1 MTSTS
6 PIWSGWPSKA
16 PTRDPASGKEAP
28 MSVSLDE
35 VVSALRASLLD
46 NQKLKQQNQQ
56 LTATLTEPVAIIGMS
71 CRFPGG
77 VRSPEQL
84 WDLVTAGADAMAPFP
99 ADRGWDLDALY
110 DTDPDSRGTSYV
122 RDGGFLHDAGDF
134 DPAFFGISP
143 REALAMDPQQ
153 RLLLET
159 SWEAFE
165 RAGIDP
171 TTLRGT
177 PTGVYAATSSQG
189 DYAALLTGVGG
200 GVEGYLG
207 TGSAAAVASG
217 RIAYALGLEGPAVT
231 VDTACSSSLVALH
244 LAAQALRL
252 GECTLALAGGVSV
265 MATPTVFVE
274 FSRQRGLSTDG
285 RCKSFAAAADG
296 TGWSEGVGML
306 LVERLSDARRN
317 GHPILGVLR
326 GSAVNQDGASSGL
339 TAPNGPSQRRV
350 IARALA
356 NAGLT
361 ADQVDVVEAH
371 GTGTTLGD
379 PIEAQALL
387 ATYGQGRP
395 ADRPLWLGSVKSNIG
410 HTQAAAGVAGVIKMV
425 LAMRHG
431 VLPATLHVDRP
442 TPHVDWSAGAVRLA
456 TERMPWPDGDGP
468 RRAGVSAFGVSG
480 TNAHAIIEQ
489 AAPQDT
495 AGAAP
500 AGRPA
505 PPAPW
510 LVTARSAPAL
520 AGQARRLLEH
530 LAAQPGLRPGD
541 VAYSLV
547 TTRAALPHRAV
558 ITGDD
563 TDALVEGLRAVAE
576 DRPSPGVLRGV
587 ARPAGKLA
595 VLFTGQ
601 GVQRAGMGADLHR
614 RFPVFAAAF
623 DEVAAELDRHLGHPL
638 REVVFAAP
646 DSPQAALLDRTEFTQ
661 PALFAYEVAAY
672 RLVTSWGVRPAHL
685 LGHSVGEL
693 AAAHVAGVLSL
704 PDAAALVAARA
715 RLMQALPAG
724 GAMLAVRATEAE
736 VAPLLDDRVA
746 LAAVNGPASVVLSG
760 DEDAVLAAGERL
772 AAQGRQVRRL
782 RVSHAFHSARM
793 DAMLDDFRVVA
804 EKVTWHPPTV
814 PLVSDRTGEVLTAA
828 QATDPGY
835 WVEHVRDTVRF
846 HRGVTTLAGAGTGTF
861 LEIGPDAALTPMAR
875 ECLPDLEAAAF
886 VPLARRDYAEVA
898 GLLAAVAAVDLRGG
912 GVRWAD
918 LFAGTDAVRVD
929 LPTYAFQH
937 ERYWPDPITLDLGPR
952 RADTGEDGEFWA
964 AAESADTTAL
974 ATVLGIDADRAET
987 LRAVLPALAAYRDR
1001 RRRGLRVDA
1010 LRYRV
1015 GWVPVEPP
1023 AGPVEAGPC
1032 LVLAPAAAPIEPVL
1046 AALRAEGLSPV
1057 TVPVHP
1063 DDDPADAVRAA
1074 LGADTDAPVRVLSLL
1089 DAFDDRAG
1097 TAVLADTAG
1106 LVRALAD
1113 AGTSTSLWCVTRGA
1127 VAVAADDPAP
1137 RPTGASVWG
1146 LGRVLALE
1154 QPRLWGGL
1162 LDLPAAPD
1170 RMDLDTLA
1178 RVVARAGDEDQVAVR
1193 SGALHARRLERVP
1206 AGPAATGTAWR
1217 PRGAVLVHGDAAVR
1231 APYVLRWLAA
1241 RGVTHLLLA
1250 GVPVPAELTAEL
1262 AADGVEI
1269 TTVADP
1275 AGLAAALD
1283 RCDAAGTPVRT
1294 VLHLVDSTGPGVPVA
1309 AVEPADLAT
1318 TVGAGIAAVDDLDAV
1333 CADRPVDE
1341 FVVFTST
1348 AATWGGGGAAVAAAT
1363 GAALEALAAGR
1374 RAAGRPATVVA
1385 WTPWTDEVVEPGPL
1399 RRRGILPLAP
1409 ELAADA
1415 LARAVDGR
1423 DDAVAVADV
1432 DWSTFVPAFT
1442 AVRPAPLLRGV
1453 PEAAEADGPGGP
1465 AGATVSDP
1473 ARALRDRLA
1482 AAPAA
1487 DRHRIL
1493 LDLVRAHVATVLGHA
1508 SPGAIE
1514 ADRDFLELGFDSL
1527 TALELRD
1534 ALRQDTGAELSAT
1547 LLFDHP
1553 SPADLAR
1560 HLLGRILG
1568 DTAGDAPAGGATPEG
1583 AGGILGGLFRQPKA
1597 REDAAG
1603 YAELLV
1609 KLAQFRPSFTEP
1621 GQLTRPAG
1629 ILRLAEGPGTPVV
1642 CCCTMS
1648 LLSGAHE
1655 YARFA
1660 AGLRGRRDVWALPN
1674 PGFGVGEELPAD
1686 LDALLRVHADTV
1698 LRTVGDGRFVLAGHS
1713 GGAMVANVLAR
1724 ELERQGRPP
1733 AAVVLM
1739 DTYPADSEVLGG
1751 WTNQLL
1757 DGMVERDSAYTPMD
1771 DHRATAWAG
1780 YIPLFLDWRPAPM
1793 ESATLLVRASE
1804 PLGEWSGEPD
1814 GWRSR
1819 WPYPHEAVDAAGDHF
1834 TMVGER
1840 GPDLGATVHEW
1851 LTGRDV

>member
-1 MTSTS
+1 
-6 PIWSGWPSKA
+6 
-16 PTRDPASGKEAP
+16 

-84 WDLVTAGADAMAPFP
+84 WDLVTAGTDAMAPFP

-159 SWEAFE
+159 AWEAFE

-317 GHPILGVLR
+317 GHPILAVVR

-356 NAGLT
+356 NAQLT

-480 TNAHAIIEQ
+480 TNAHAIVEQ

-495 AGAAP
+495 AGDAP

-530 LAAQPGLRPGD
+530 LAAHPGLRPGD

-547 TTRAALPHRAV
+547 TTRAAMPHRAV
-558 ITGDD
+558 VTGDD
-563 TDALVEGLRAVAE
+563 SDALVEGLRAVAE
-576 DRPSPGVLRGV
+576 DRPAPGVLRGV

-601 GVQRAGMGADLHR
+601 GAQRVGMGADLHR
-614 RFPVFAAAF
+614 RFPAFAAAF
-623 DEVAAELDRHLGHPL
+623 DEVAAELDQHLSHPL
-638 REVVFAAP
+638 HEVVFAAP

-736 VAPLLDDRVA
+736 VAPLLDHRVA

-760 DEDAVLAAGERL
+760 DEDAVLAAAERL
-772 AAQGRQVRRL
+772 AAEGRQVRRL

-835 WVEHVRDTVRF
+835 WVAHVRDTVRF

-875 ECLPDLEAAAF
+875 ECLPDLEPAAF
-886 VPLARRDYAEVA
+886 VPLARRDAAEVS

-912 GVRWAD
+912 GVRWVE

-952 RADTGEDGEFWA
+952 PADTGADGEFWA
-964 AAESADTTAL
+964 AAESGDTTAL
-974 ATVLGIDADRAET
+974 AAVLGIDTDRGET
-987 LRAVLPALAAYRDR
+987 LRTVLPALAEYRDR
-1001 RRRGLRVDA
+1001 RRRGSRVDA
-1010 LRYRV
+1010 LRYRT

-1023 AGPVEAGPC
+1023 AGPVPAGSC
-1032 LVLAPAAAPIEPVL
+1032 LVVVPAGAPIEPVL

-1057 TVPVHP
+1057 TVLVRP
-1063 DDDPADAVRAA
+1063 DGDPADAVRAA
-1074 LGADTDAPVRVLSLL
+1074 LAADTDAPARVLSLL
-1089 DAFDDRAG
+1089 DAFDDRPG
-1097 TAVLADTAG
+1097 VAVLADTAG
-1106 LVRALAD
+1106 LVRVLAD
-1113 AGTSTSLWCVTRGA
+1113 AGTATSLWYVTRGA

-1137 RPTGASVWG
+1137 RPAGASVWG

-1170 RMDLDTLA
+1170 RADLDALA

-1206 AGPAATGTAWR
+1206 AGPATTGTAWQ
-1217 PRGAVLVHGDAAVR
+1217 PRGTVLVHGGAAVR
-1231 APYVLRWLAA
+1231 APHVLRWLAG
-1241 RGVTHLLLA
+1241 RGATHLLLA
-1250 GVPVPAELTAEL
+1250 GVPVPTELTAEL
-1262 AADGVEI
+1262 VADGVEI

-1275 AGLAAALD
+1275 AGVATALD

-1318 TVGAGIAAVDDLDAV
+1318 EVGTGIAAVADLDAV

-1341 FVVFTST
+1341 FVVFAST

-1363 GAALEALAAGR
+1363 GAALEAVAAGR

-1385 WTPWTDEVVEPGPL
+1385 WTPWADEVAEPGPL
-1399 RRRGILPLAP
+1399 RRRGILPLDP

-1453 PEAAEADGPGGP
+1453 PEAAEVDGTGDRTGG
-1465 AGATVSDP
+1465 TVSDP

-1487 DRHRIL
+1487 DRHRVL

-1780 YIPLFLDWRPAPM
+1780 YIPLFFDWRPAPM
-1793 ESATLLVRASE
+1793 ESDTLLVRASE

-1851 LTGRDV
+1851 LTGRDL

>member
-1 MTSTS
+1 
-6 PIWSGWPSKA
+6 
-16 PTRDPASGKEAP
+16 

-56 LTATLTEPVAIIGMS
+56 LTAALSEPVAIIGMS

-84 WDLVTAGADAMAPFP
+84 WELVTTGTDAMAPFP

-122 RDGGFLHDAGDF
+122 REGGFLHDAGDF

-159 SWEAFE
+159 AWEAFE

-177 PTGVYAATSSQG
+177 STGVYAATSSQG
-189 DYAALLTGVGG
+189 DYAALLAGVGG

-317 GHPILGVLR
+317 GHPILAVVR

-350 IARALA
+350 INRALA

-395 ADRPLWLGSVKSNIG
+395 TDRPLWLGSVKSNIG

-431 VLPATLHVDRP
+431 LLPATLHVDRP

-489 AAPQDT
+489 AAPED
-495 AGAAP
+495 AAVATP

-530 LAAQPGLRPGD
+530 LAAHPELRPGD

-547 TTRAALPHRAV
+547 TTRAAMPHRAV
-558 ITGDD
+558 VTGDD
-563 TDALVEGLRAVAE
+563 ADALVEGLRAVAE
-576 DRPSPGVLRGV
+576 DRPAPGVLRGV

-601 GVQRAGMGADLHR
+601 GAQRVGMGAGLYR

-623 DEVAAELDRHLGHPL
+623 DEVVAELDRHLNRPL

-646 DSPQAALLDRTEFTQ
+646 DTPQAALLDRTEFTQ

-724 GAMLAVRATEAE
+724 GAMLAVRAAEAE

-746 LAAVNGPASVVLSG
+746 LAAVNGPTSVVLSG
-760 DEDAVLAAGERL
+760 DEDAVLAAGDQL

-814 PLVSDRTGEVLTAA
+814 PLVSDRTGALLTAA

-846 HRGVTTLAGAGTGTF
+846 HRGVATLAGAGTGTF

-886 VPLARRDYAEVA
+886 VPVARRDACEVA

-912 GVRWAD
+912 GVRWAE
-918 LFAGTDAVRVD
+918 LFAGTDAARVD
-929 LPTYAFQH
+929 LPTYAFAH
-937 ERYWPDPITLDLGPR
+937 ERYWPDPITLGPPP
-952 RADTGEDGEFWA
+952 ADAGEDREFWA
-964 AAESADTTAL
+964 AAESGDTSAL
-974 ATVLGIDADRAET
+974 AAVLGVDADRGEA
-987 LRAVLPALAAYRDR
+987 LRAVLPALGAYRDR
-1001 RRRGLRVDA
+1001 RRRVSRVDG
-1010 LRYRV
+1010 LRYRA
-1015 GWVPVEPP
+1015 GWVRVEPP
-1023 AGPVEAGPC
+1023 TGPVPAGRC
-1032 LVLAPAAAPIEPVL
+1032 LVVVPAGAPVEPVL

-1057 TVPVHP
+1057 PVPVRSG
-1063 DDDPADAVRAA
+1063 DDPADAVRAA
-1074 LGADTDAPVRVLSLL
+1074 LGADAEAPARVVSLL
-1089 DAFDDRAG
+1089 DAFDDRSG

-1113 AGTSTSLWCVTRGA
+1113 TATVTGLWCVTRGA
-1127 VAVAADDPAP
+1127 VAVDADDPAP
-1137 RPTGASVWG
+1137 CPAGASVWG

-1162 LDLPAAPD
+1162 LDLPAGPD
-1170 RMDLDTLA
+1170 QVDLDALA
-1178 RVVARAGDEDQVAVR
+1178 RVVARGGDEDQVAVR
-1193 SGALHARRLERVP
+1193 SGVLHARRLEHVP
-1206 AGPAATGTAWR
+1206 AGPAATGVAWR
-1217 PRGAVLVHGDAAVR
+1217 PRGAVLVHGAAPVR
-1231 APYVLRWLAA
+1231 GPHVLRWLARWGA
-1241 RGVTHLLLA
+1241 THLLLA
-1250 GVPVPAELTAEL
+1250 GAPVSAELTAEL
-1262 AADGVEI
+1262 AAAGVDV

-1275 AGLAAALD
+1275 AALPAALD
-1283 RCDAAGTPVRT
+1283 RLDAAGAPVCT
-1294 VLHLVDSTGPGVPVA
+1294 VLHLVDSSGPGVPVA
-1309 AVEPADLAT
+1309 AVEPVALAT
-1318 TVGAGIAAVDDLDAV
+1318 AVGEDVAAVAALDAACV
-1333 CADRPVDE
+1333 GRPVAE

-1363 GAALEALAAGR
+1363 GAALEALAAAR

-1385 WTPWTDEVVEPGPL
+1385 WAPWADEVAEPGQL
-1399 RRRGILPLAP
+1399 RRRGILPLDP
-1409 ELAADA
+1409 DLAADA
-1415 LARAVDGR
+1415 LLRAVEGR

-1432 DWSTFVPAFT
+1432 DWPAFVPAFT

-1453 PEAAEADGPGGP
+1453 PEAVDVDRAAGRP
-1465 AGATVSDP
+1465 AGTATDP

-1482 AAPAA
+1482 AASAA

-1553 SPADLAR
+1553 TPADLAR
-1560 HLLGRILG
+1560 HLLGRMLG
-1568 DTAGDAPAGGATPEG
+1568 DAAGDAPAEGATAEG
-1583 AGGILGGLFRQPKA
+1583 AGGILGALFRQPKA

-1698 LRTVGDGRFVLAGHS
+1698 LRTVGDGPFVLAGHS

-1751 WTNQLL
+1751 WTSQLL

-1780 YIPLFLDWRPAPM
+1780 YLPLFLDWRPAPI

-1840 GPDLGATVHEW
+1840 GPDLGVTVHEW
-1851 LTGRDV
+1851 LAGRDL